1 MRIFVLFAAVLLN
14 GVSVPPADAS
24 QDRTLE
30 NAVPL
35 TLQTALDEALNRNP
49 QLIVLRRQY
58 DALLHRPE
66 QELALAPPSFE
77 AQIWQWPFNTLNPGN
92 TNMYMFTVGQ
102 RFPGRGKRGL
112 WAAVANKEAELSHAA
127 IAVRARDVIDQVKRV
142 YAELFLT
149 RRETSILQ
157 ANVDLLRQFADVS
170 AAKYTT
176 GSISQQDVL
185 KAVVELSRV
194 HEELVTLD
202 ERERLAQ
209 ARLNTL
215 LDRPPESPIG
225 RIVEPR
231 EDGVLPAL
239 AELQR
244 LALDRQPE
252 LRAARVEIERA
263 DAVLAA
269 ERQESKPDL
278 FVKGGYMLMPQMPN
292 SWTATVGITWPNAPW
307 SRKGLEARV
316 AEANAAV
323 ETARARYAAGESAI
337 RFAVHESYVRAE
349 AAQARAIL
357 LRTSILPLSDQT
369 LAVSRVAYQAD
380 QGDFLML
387 IDNQRVLLDVQL
399 AYSRALNDLEQARAD
414 LERAVGSDLS
424 LTMPSAAVAPTEVTQ
439 P

>member
-149 RRETSILQ
+149 RRETSILH